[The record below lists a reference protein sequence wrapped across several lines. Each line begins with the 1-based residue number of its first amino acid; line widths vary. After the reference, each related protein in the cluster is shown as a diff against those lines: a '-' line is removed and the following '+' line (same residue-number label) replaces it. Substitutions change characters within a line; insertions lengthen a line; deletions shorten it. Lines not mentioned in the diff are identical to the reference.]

1 MNSSTRPSPELLLP
15 VGTREMLEAAVANGA
30 DAVYFGV
37 PHWNARGR
45 TEDFS
50 LEDVGEMIRYARVRG
65 VRTFLAMNVLVFE
78 RELRELPEFLAKV
91 ISLEPDAFIIQDIG
105 LARLIRA
112 IAPTQEIHAST
123 QMTLASAE
131 SVNLAAKLGF
141 NRAVLARELSLK
153 EIARIKEATPLELE
167 VFIHGALCVSYSG
180 QCLTSENFG
189 GRSANRGQ
197 CAQSCR
203 LPYRIFVDGKEFRD
217 TDAQYLF
224 SPHDLCALPRLGE
237 LEEIGVNSLKVEG
250 RLKSPEY
257 VAAVARAYRKALDRT
272 PLEASDKEPLEV
284 LFSRGLRTGWLDGDN
299 HQELVDGTFS
309 NHHGMYLGTVVRV
322 ERGCVVVELDECLE
336 IPAFAGMTKQDKGCA
351 GHAQDKRCA
360 DGLVAGMMPRPG
372 DGILFE
378 EPRFAQSAG
387 ARLYASQVVHEHK
400 GKPSTRG
407 CGPQLLKMEFGRDFD
422 TRQVAREMKAYRNDS
437 PALEKELRKTFTD
450 REQAKRIPVKM
461 LLEGCIGTPLSL
473 TVQDYSGHSVM
484 AHGDTPIEEARNS
497 GAVAGKNDASKSD
510 TLIDGKKGAGKN
522 DAGNKLRGLAQKE
535 LSALGSTAYSLDN
548 LSVSVAP
555 NAFIAGKMLRTL
567 RQKAIELLDNAR
579 CEWKELNPSANAGRA
594 LLNSV
599 KFANVKT
606 AAQSSTGNKIPA
618 FAGMTDE
625 PAGMTIEP
633 AGMTKDPAISVL
645 VRSPEQIPA
654 LEGLDIDNVVMD
666 FDWGVKYDEPLEQIR
681 ELGFRAGM
689 ATLRIHKP
697 GESHYLKNILRL
709 CPDFALVRNLGALS
723 ILKESGIPLA
733 GDYSLNAA
741 NCLSYDWLLSQGL
754 QTLHPSWDLNSTQLF
769 DLLGDIDGSRM
780 ELTLHQY
787 MPAFHSEY
795 CAFARAL
802 TTGRRFPEC
811 GKICTQHKVEILDHK
826 GERHFLQSD
835 AECRNT
841 LFVGKP
847 QSALKLLPDLRS
859 AGVNHFRLEMLQ
871 EDAATVRKK
880 ALIYTQAIRGKIS
893 IEEAIRMAGVEEK
906 YGLSEGQLFN
916 ESVWHDRKKN
926 DAGK

>member
-1 MNSSTRPSPELLLP
+1 MTSPELLLP
-15 VGTREMLEAAVANGA
+15 VGTREMLEAAVKNGA

-45 TEDFS
+45 TEDFTFD
-50 LEDVGEMIRYARVRG
+50 DVRDMIRYARIRG

-78 RELRELPEFLAKV
+78 RELQELPEFLEKI

-112 IAPTQEIHAST
+112 IAPNQEIHAST

-131 SVNLAAKLGF
+131 GVNLVKSIGF
-141 NRAVLARELSLK
+141 NRAVLARELSAK
-153 EIARIKEATPLELE
+153 EIATIKSGTDLELE

-224 SPHDLCALPRLGE
+224 STRDLCALPKLAE

-257 VAAVARAYRKALDRT
+257 VAAVSRAYRKALNKI
-272 PLEASDKEPLEV
+272 PLDAKDMEPLEV
-284 LFSRGLRTGWLDGDN
+284 LFSRGLNTGWLDGDN
-299 HQELVDGTFS
+299 HQELVNGTFS
-309 NHHGMYLGTVVRV
+309 NHHGMALGQVVKT
-322 ERGCVVVELDECLE
+322 ERGQIIIALDESVGSTY
-336 IPAFAGMTKQDKGCA
+336 PQ
-351 GHAQDKRCA
+351 
-360 DGLVAGMMPRPG
+360 PG

-378 EPRFAQSAG
+378 NAALGVSIG
-387 ARLYASQVVHEHK
+387 SRLYAAQVTHLPHPK
-400 GKPSTRG
+400 RG
-407 CGPQLLKMEFGRDFD
+407 EPKYLRMEFGRDFD
-422 TRQVAREMKAYRNDS
+422 TRQIAVGMQVYRNDS
-437 PALEKELRKTFTD
+437 PALERELRKTFTD
-450 REQAKRIPVKM
+450 RNLEERIPVNMVLSGK
-461 LLEGCIGTPLSL
+461 IGEPLKLTMSDGPRHCAEVVADTPLE
-473 TVQDYSGHSVM
+473 
-484 AHGDTPIEEARNS
+484 AARNS
-497 GAVAGKNDASKSD
+497 ENRSKNEADKALHD
-510 TLIDGKKGAGKN
+510 
-522 DAGNKLRGLAQKE
+522 LAQKE
-535 LSALGSTAYSLDN
+535 LSGLSATAYQLKHLDIQ
-548 LSVSVAP
+548 VERG
-555 NAFIAGKMLRTL
+555 AFIPGKVLRTL
-567 RQKAIELLDNAR
+567 RQNAAEKLDEIRCQWKDLSPKAE
-579 CEWKELNPSANAGRA
+579 AGKAFLESTRA
-594 LLNSV
+594 TFKS
-599 KFANVKT
+599 
-606 AAQSSTGNKIPA
+606 AQSSSEKPQNARPI
-618 FAGMTDE
+618 
-625 PAGMTIEP
+625 
-633 AGMTKDPAISVL
+633 ISVL
-645 VRSPEQIPA
+645 VRNPDQIAA
-654 LEGLDIDNVVMD
+654 LKGLDIDHVIMD
-666 FDWGVKYDEPLEQIR
+666 FDWGVKYDESLQQIR
-681 ELGFRAGM
+681 DLGFAAGM

-723 ILKESGIPLA
+723 ILNESGIPLT

-741 NCLSYDWLLSQGL
+741 NSASYDWLLSQGL
-754 QTLHPSWDLNSTQLF
+754 STLHPSWDLNSTQLF
-769 DLLGDIDGSRM
+769 DLLQNIDGSRL

-811 GKICTQHKVEILDHK
+811 GKICTKHKVEILDHK

-847 QSALKLLPDLRS
+847 QSALKLLPKLNA
-859 AGVNHFRLEMLQ
+859 AGVNHYRLEMLT
-871 EDAATVRKK
+871 EDAETVRRKVV
-880 ALIYTQAIRGKIS
+880 IYTQAIRGKIA
-893 IEEAIRMAGVEEK
+893 IEDAIREAGIQEK

-916 ESVWHDRKKN
+916 ESTWQDRKK
-926 DAGK
+926 